1 MNALAHMHVFAYNL
15 HAFGPNTAVRMHA
28 NVCMQTAF
36 NCMRAT
42 HQEQLQEKDQQL
54 QKDKRAA

>member
-1 MNALAHMHVFAYNL
+1 MKVVYESRMNALAHMHVFAYNL
-15 HAFGPNTAVRMHA
+15 HFHLHSFGPNTAVHMHV

-42 HQEQLQEKDQQL
+42 H
-54 QKDKRAA
+54 